1 MAKNIVELL
10 EDAIAE
16 VKNLE
21 KNNKTL
27 AEEVGKLG
35 FENIN
40 LKKEIENLRR
50 DVEKWQSIATAQK

>member
-21 KNNKTL
+21 ENNKTL

-35 FENIN
+35 FENIK

>member
-21 KNNKTL
+21 KSNQNL
-27 AEEVGKLG
+27 SEEVGKLG